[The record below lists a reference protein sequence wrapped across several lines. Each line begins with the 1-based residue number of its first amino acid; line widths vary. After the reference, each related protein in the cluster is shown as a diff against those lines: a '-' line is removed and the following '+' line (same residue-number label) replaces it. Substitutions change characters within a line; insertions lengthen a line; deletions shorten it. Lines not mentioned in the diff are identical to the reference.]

1 MIDWSIMIIM
11 KKIVAFMVVLLS
23 TFAVVAGTELKPTDT
38 NNVHV
43 IRLSKLEW
51 DNVRYCVETNG
62 FCRIPSQNAAIVITN
77 GLSDVELVVPV
88 HYPMGR
94 GADKNPYYKYRRQEP
109 LPYVGQM
116 Y

>member
-1 MIDWSIMIIM
+1 M
-11 KKIVAFMVVLLS
+11 KNIVAFMVALLLS
-23 TFAVVAGTELKPTDT
+23 TFAVVAGTELKPADT

-51 DNVRYCVETNG
+51 DNVRDCVETNG

-77 GLSDVELVVPV
+77 GLPDVELVVPI
-88 HYPMGR
+88 HRPIGR
-94 GADKNPYYKYRRQEP
+94 GPDKNPYYKHRRQEP
-109 LPYVGQM
+109 LPYVGQS